1 MDKKDLIITVIGIV
15 IIASLAFISGMKYES
30 VKNNQLQY
38 QVKLK
43 VSFDINAKD
52 SIILFDGKRKV
63 GTVPLTYGEPYAEL
77 ILSDN
82 ANKD

>member
-1 MDKKDLIITVIGIV
+1 MDKKDTLVSVIGIV
-15 IIASLAFISGMKYES
+15 ITAVLMFIAGTKYETAIN
-30 VKNNQLQY
+30 KQLQY

-43 VSFDINAKD
+43 VSFDANVKD
-52 SIILFDGKRKV
+52 SIIVFDGKRKV

-82 ANKD
+82 ANK